1 MHISLSHSIVLT
13 LAPHLLMACAWNIFI
28 YPYIIMF
35 VVVCAVHI
43 FAHVSI
49 SYWTSTRVLIHAP
62 ILSQCHYHILHS
74 LISILHLI
82 NIFYALSIYLS
93 FLVCYLLW
101 PISKKHVCMFVSP
114 KWETNHH
121 FHCCCVCAIDAKM
134 HYCKKN
140 PLTCFLFHFCMIAY
154 SNWVTHSVRSVRYI
168 WRHKTSNEYHYMHV
182 THTYSFINLN

>member
-1 MHISLSHSIVLT
+1 MLNKCDAINNVILRSMHISLSHSIVLT

-49 SYWTSTRVLIHAP
+49 SYWTLTRVLIHAP

-82 NIFYALSIYLS
+82 NIFYALSIHLS

-101 PISKKHVCMFVSP
+101 PIYLRSM
-114 KWETNHH
+114 
-121 FHCCCVCAIDAKM
+121 CVCLCHQNEKQIIIFIVVVFARSMQRCIIAKISID
-134 HYCKKN
+134 
-140 PLTCFLFHFCMIAY
+140 LF
-154 SNWVTHSVRSVRYI
+154 SV
-168 WRHKTSNEYHYMHV
+168 
-182 THTYSFINLN
+182 SFFYDCIF

>member
-1 MHISLSHSIVLT
+1 
-13 LAPHLLMACAWNIFI
+13 
-28 YPYIIMF
+28 MF

-49 SYWTSTRVLIHAP
+49 SYWTLTRVLIHAP

-101 PISKKHVCMFVSP
+101 PIYLRSMCVCLCHQNEKQIIIFIVVVFARWMQRCIIAKKIHWLVFCFIFLWLHILIGWHILFALFAVSGDTKPTMSTITCMSRIHIHLSIWISSNCIFTSFALSSSNALSGTH
-114 KWETNHH
+114 KSEH
-121 FHCCCVCAIDAKM
+121 FHS
-134 HYCKKN
+134 
-140 PLTCFLFHFCMIAY
+140 T
-154 SNWVTHSVRSVRYI
+154 
-168 WRHKTSNEYHYMHV
+168 
-182 THTYSFINLN
+182 

>member
-1 MHISLSHSIVLT
+1 MLNKCDAINNVILRSMHISLSHSIVLT

-49 SYWTSTRVLIHAP
+49 SYWTLTRVLIHAP

-93 FLVCYLLW
+93 SYAIYCGQYLR
-101 PISKKHVCMFVSP
+101 SM
-114 KWETNHH
+114 
-121 FHCCCVCAIDAKM
+121 CVCLCHQNEKQIIIFIVVVFARSMQRCIIAKISID
-134 HYCKKN
+134 
-140 PLTCFLFHFCMIAY
+140 LF
-154 SNWVTHSVRSVRYI
+154 SV
-168 WRHKTSNEYHYMHV
+168 
-182 THTYSFINLN
+182 SFFYDCIF